1 MKSVRLL
8 ASHKW
13 VRFSIT
19 AISLKD
25 AGQSLKLLAV
35 GSSRKQEAAG
45 SSSRKLARHP
55 IADVD

>member
-35 GSSRKQEAAG
+35 GSSRKQEAG